1 MARHRDCKATNFF
14 PPPGYT
20 IAMTREVKALKVY
33 LDLAVL
39 LNFLVDFLLLMG
51 ANRLCGYPMAP
62 GRAAAAA
69 ALGGIYAGVCLIPS
83 FRFLG
88 NLFWRLVSLAAMAAV
103 AFGWNRSALR
113 RGVLFVFL
121 SMALGGI
128 ALGLGTG
135 GFASLAA
142 AAGGVCLLCVVGFRG
157 KAGGRA
163 YVTVKITSGG
173 KTRVLTALRDTGN
186 TLRDPMTGQAVL
198 VAGADVAW
206 DLFGLTRE
214 ELKAPIETITAGRV
228 PGLRLIPYRAVGQPG
243 GMLLAVRVEG
253 VVIDGQKAGDLV
265 AFAPQ
270 ILDGGKTYQAL
281 AGGVL

>member
-1 MARHRDCKATNFF
+1 M
-14 PPPGYT
+14 
-20 IAMTREVKALKVY
+20 KVY
-33 LDLAVL
+33 LDLAVV

-103 AFGWNRSALR
+103 AFGRNRSALR

-214 ELKAPIETITAGRV
+214 ELKTPIETITAGRV

>member
-1 MARHRDCKATNFF
+1 M
-14 PPPGYT
+14 
-20 IAMTREVKALKVY
+20 KVY

-51 ANRLCGYPMAP
+51 ANRLCGYPMTP

-69 ALGGIYAGVCLIPS
+69 ALGGIYAGICLLPS

-88 NLFWRLVSLAAMAAV
+88 NWFWRLVSLAGMAAV
-103 AFGWNRSALR
+103 AFGWSRSALR
-113 RGVLFVFL
+113 RGVLFVLL

-142 AAGGVCLLCVVGFRG
+142 AAGGVCLLCVIGFRG

-163 YVTVKITSGG
+163 YVTVKITAGG
-173 KTRVLTALRDTGN
+173 NTRILTALLDTGN

-198 VAGADVAW
+198 VAGADVARE
-206 DLFGLTRE
+206 LFGITRE
-214 ELKAPIETITAGRV
+214 ELAAPVDTAAAAKI
-228 PGLRLIPYRAVGQPG
+228 PGLRLLPYRAVGQPG
-243 GMLLAVRVEG
+243 GMLLAVRADHVT
-253 VVIDGQKAGDLV
+253 IDGQKAGNLV

-270 ILDGGKTYQAL
+270 ILDGGKSYQAL